1 MKMNRAMRRKQEK
14 MLKRKLT
21 DKQFQQLQSETT
33 QELIEQRIEEGKART
48 VEAITIA
55 LQETLGDKK
64 FRISKE
70 RQSAILN
77 DFIARVNDKN
87 KGE

>member
-1 MKMNRAMRRKQEK
+1 MMKMNRAMRRKQEK

-77 DFIARVNDKN
+77 DFIERVN

>member
-77 DFIARVNDKN
+77 DFIERVN

>member
-1 MKMNRAMRRKQEK
+1 MRRKQEK

-77 DFIARVNDKN
+77 DFIERVN

>member
-1 MKMNRAMRRKQEK
+1 MKMNRSMRRKQEK

-21 DKQFQQLQSETT
+21 DKQFQQLHNETT
-33 QELIEQRIEEGKART
+33 QELIEQRIKEGKART

-77 DFIARVNDKN
+77 DFIVRVN